1 MEAKKSMT
9 ISEAKKNIEHYCV
22 YQERCHK
29 EVVNKLK
36 DLGII
41 QNAIDIIVA
50 DLIQN
55 NYLNET
61 RFAQSFARGKFKIK
75 KWGKVKIHRELNKR
89 EISEYNIKMGMK
101 EISDSDYEETFNTLL
116 DKQLSELSHLPE
128 SEQKRKILN
137 YLSYRGWEVEK
148 IFEALRK
155 I

>member
-1 MEAKKSMT
+1 MEAKKSIT
-9 ISEAKKNIEHYCV
+9 ISEAKKNIEHYCA

-75 KWGKVKIHRELNKR
+75 KWGKVKIHRELSKR

-101 EISDSDYEETFNTLL
+101 EI
-116 DKQLSELSHLPE
+116 
-128 SEQKRKILN
+128 
-137 YLSYRGWEVEK
+137 
-148 IFEALRK
+148 
-155 I
+155 